1 LFERAAKLPR
11 VEIKRP
17 QTVIG
22 SATVEAMQ
30 SGLYHGYVG
39 LVDGILRKMID
50 ELGGSPKVIATGGL
64 APLIAKG
71 SESIQEVD
79 ETLTLE
85 GLRLVYERKR
95 QKSSAGAPSL

>member
-1 LFERAAKLPR
+1 
-11 VEIKRP
+11 
-17 QTVIG
+17 
-22 SATVEAMQ
+22 MQ

-50 ELGGSPKVIATGGL
+50 ELGGSPRIIATGGL

-71 SESIQEVD
+71 SEFIQEVD

-85 GLRLVYERKR
+85 VCDWCMNGQNDSL
-95 QKSSAGAPSL
+95 SSSVSSVVNNT